1 MLPAHNGAAALVPPT
16 VIQPVE
22 GQPEL
27 VTVQYVAYPVAGS
40 ASADTSGTSRFP
52 FCTPEPVCHE
62 GWVNVL
68 LTPPP
73 PPAPLGLR
81 CVSFGFDHTDSL
93 PYAPA
98 FSCRL
103 VPPTPVMYGSPAGE
117 STPRLPSPQSYAPE
131 SPEAAKNAI
140 P

>member
-1 MLPAHNGAAALVPPT
+1 MLPAHSGAAALVPPT

-22 GQPEL
+22 GQPAF

-52 FCTPEPVCHE
+52 FCTPGPVCHD
-62 GWVNVL
+62 GCPNVL

-73 PPAPLGLR
+73 PPAPFGLR
-81 CVSFGFDHTDSL
+81 CVSLEFDPIDPL
-93 PYAPA
+93 PSAPA

-103 VPPTPVMYGSPAGE
+103 VPPTPVTLGSLAG
-117 STPRLPSPQSYAPE
+117 
-131 SPEAAKNAI
+131 
-140 P
+140 